1 MVKENTE
8 LQERL
13 AVHAMTRL
21 PTVTRRMWFH
31 LDHYLHDW
39 SIAPTYRFL
48 ARRSGCTIG
57 RVRIHLA
64 RLEEEQI
71 VSIFDGKRR
80 CIRLLLRYPLPD
92 SVPSGVI
99 PTADLPPPSFLPEN
113 SPLAKTRALL
123 TLASLTEPTQRV
135 WYHLD
140 GFMERHGVG
149 PTLRELGELCECS
162 PCSIR
167 FHFKN
172 LQVAR
177 VMRRAFKR
185 PRAIRLLLRYPEHLR
200 QQPFAPVNASQSG
213 PDYQS
218 RIPFDLV

>member
-1 MVKENTE
+1 MKENTE

-13 AVHAMTRL
+13 AVHAMVRL
-21 PTVTRRMWFH
+21 PRVTRRMWFH

-71 VSIFDGKRR
+71 VSVFDGKRR

-92 SVPSGVI
+92 SVPSGVM
-99 PTADLPPPSFLPEN
+99 PTTDLPPPSFLPEN

-140 GFMERHGVG
+140 SFMERHGVA
-149 PTLRELGELCECS
+149 PTHRELGEQCKGSDYSVGRHL
-162 PCSIR
+162 
-167 FHFKN
+167 KY
-172 LQVAR
+172 LQIAR
-177 VMRRAFKR
+177 VIRRAYKR

-200 QQPFAPVNASQSG
+200 QQPFAPVKASHSG